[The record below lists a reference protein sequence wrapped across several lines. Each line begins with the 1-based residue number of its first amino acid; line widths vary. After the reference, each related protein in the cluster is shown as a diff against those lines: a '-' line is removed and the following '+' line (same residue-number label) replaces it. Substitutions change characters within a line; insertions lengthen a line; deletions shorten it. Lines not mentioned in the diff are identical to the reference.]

1 MATGNEGSVSETA
14 TLAYSDTPI
23 LQVLVIGFHHQKGS
37 TIEFALPPLNRFFFS
52 SSTNPLSLPPQ
63 WKPLPHIALPDGCHN
78 YTEGHVMFSLPSITS
93 DDNIYGVSCYRQIR
107 ADELDPLSTG
117 NNEIKRSTV
126 QKAVCVLCKWPLFDF
141 ITAKL
146 KLSIHAYF
154 NSKDFNDT
162 SILSQTYEDL
172 NSTLT
177 QEHALSVCCH
187 SNQLREYV
195 MSYQHRL
202 LQVFKTL
209 LLEKKVLVYGENA
222 GHVSSTVIAIG
233 SLCPFYYDSLIDPA
247 IKDANDQGFPLSI
260 FPQPASFKPYLSLQQ
275 MKLLIEEEHKSLLVG
290 VVNPLY
296 HKQAP
301 IYSDVLLHIDSGY
314 LEIHNEHL
322 SPLLNLSSA
331 DLRFCAQL
339 KEGISPSLTRDSPTV
354 QPTNWIG
361 STEWIQKHFKSY
373 LLSLLASSL
382 SGDSVAYDDHNSD
395 FMTEFLQT
403 SLYKT
408 WAETSHVGM
417 ANVPPRH
424 ICEGDL
430 SLGDIKR
437 QLIVRASDYGLVDS
451 KQAEQLVQKTGKTHF
466 DE

>member
-1 MATGNEGSVSETA
+1 MATGNEANVSGTA

-37 TIEFALPPLNRFFFS
+37 TIEFALPPLNRFLFS
-52 SSTNPLSLPPQ
+52 SSTDPLSLPPQ

-93 DDNIYGVSCYRQIR
+93 DDSIYGVSCYRQIR
-107 ADELDPLSTG
+107 ADELDPSSTG

-126 QKAVCVLCKWPLFDF
+126 QKAICVLCKWPLFDF

-162 SILSQTYEDL
+162 SLLSQTYEDL

-177 QEHALSVCCH
+177 REHALSVCCH

-195 MSYQHRL
+195 VSYQHRL

-222 GHVSSTVIAIG
+222 SHVSSTVIAIG
-233 SLCPFYYDSLIDPA
+233 SLYPLYYDSLIDPA
-247 IKDANDQGFPLSI
+247 IKDADDQGLPLNI
-260 FPQPASFKPYLSLQQ
+260 FSQPASFKPYLSLQQ

-296 HKQAP
+296 HKQAHMH
-301 IYSDVLLHIDSGY
+301 SDVLLNIDSGY
-314 LEIHNEHL
+314 LEIYNEHL

-331 DLRFCAQL
+331 DLRFCEQL
-339 KEGISPSLTRDSPTV
+339 KQAITPSLTEESSII
-354 QPTNWIG
+354 QPINWIG
-361 STEWIQKHFKSY
+361 STEWIQRHFKSY

-382 SGDSVAYDDHNSD
+382 SGDSVAFDDHNSD
-395 FMTEFLQT
+395 FMAEFLQT
-403 SLYKT
+403 SIYKK
-408 WAETSHVGM
+408 WVETSHVGVV
-417 ANVPPRH
+417 NVPPHH

-451 KQAEQLVQKTGKTHF
+451 KQAEQLVQKTGKTCI